1 MNPVEPSVDEAAG
14 EEIQGLDFIA
24 DRNLKDLPTTSAS
37 YAHGITIREELS
49 ITDCPQNGSVSESS
63 PPLYLPKCMKLL
75 FIFLTETKFTTD
87 KPTLSSGYIAHRIKL
102 VDRK

>member
-87 KPTLSSGYIAHRIKL
+87 KLTLSSGYIAHRIEL